1 MDQEIY
7 LSLII
12 PFHNVGENF
21 KPLLASLDQQLID
34 GVEAVLI
41 CDGATDGSLEVAK
54 QHLAKSLVPF
64 RYQLITQGNAG
75 VSAARNNG
83 IAQARGKYIGFV
95 DADDVLLPNYSNTI
109 LEVIQ
114 KQQPDLIEIGYKR
127 FNKSILL
134 ENAKPRY
141 LHNKTGLHTCEKIA
155 LATFKSS
162 RWYPWLRVY
171 RKAMA
176 NDFTFPLNVGFCED
190 LMALP
195 ALYQQAKTLFCIR
208 QPLYGYREHP
218 TSATFNV
225 KPESLLALKHFS
237 LAITQGEC
245 YANLPTRWRTV
256 LQLNLAYLLLK
267 MHKSTESSHQLSPPL
282 TAYLRYIG
290 RKHMLS
296 PGMSLRKKLRLAF
309 PNTLYA
315 KKAY

>member
-1 MDQEIY
+1 MDQTIY

-12 PFHNVGENF
+12 PFYNVGENF
-21 KPLLASLDQQLID
+21 KPLLASLEQQLIA

-41 CDGATDGSLEVAK
+41 CDGATDGSLEVAR
-54 QHLAKSLVPF
+54 QHIAESAVPF
-64 RYQLITQGNAG
+64 RYQLIAQTNAG
-75 VSAARNNG
+75 VSAARNKG
-83 IAQARGKYIGFV
+83 IAQARGSYIGFV
-95 DADDVLLPNYSNTI
+95 DADDVLLPGYGSTL
-109 LEVIQ
+109 LEVITQ
-114 KQQPDLIEIGYKR
+114 QQPDLIELGFKR
-127 FNKSILL
+127 FSKAAQLDT
-134 ENAKPRY
+134 AKPRY
-141 LHNKTGLHTCEKIA
+141 LHKKAGLQACDKVA
-155 LATFKSS
+155 LATFKAN

-190 LMALP
+190 LMAIP

-218 TSATFNV
+218 ASATFNV

-245 YANLPTRWRTV
+245 YADLPAKWRSV
-256 LQLNLAYLLLK
+256 LQFNLAYLLLK
-267 MHKSTESSHQLSPPL
+267 MHKTSKSSQQLSPTL
-282 TAYLRYIG
+282 TAHLRTIG
-290 RKHMLS
+290 RKHMLT

-315 KKAY
+315 AKTN